1 MILIKRFFKII
12 GIGLLGLV
20 LLLLLG
26 ILIISIKSKRQTT
39 SYLYQLGP
47 EAPTL
52 KANGEPY
59 RDLNKNGKRDIYE
72 NINEPIE
79 SRVEDLISQMNLQE
93 KAGTVFINMIGVNPD
108 GSIMEQANFSDPFSL
123 LIDSSSEMMINDN
136 MNHFNTRAAYPKENM
151 LKWYN
156 SIQKRGERTR
166 LGIPITIASDPRH
179 GVPNTFGA
187 SIYTPYFSK
196 WPSALGF
203 GAIGDSIVVQEY
215 AEIVREE
222 YNALGIKVALGP
234 MADVAT
240 EPRWT
245 RVNGTFGE
253 NASVNAQLT
262 AAYIKGLQGD
272 SLNSNSVMAMVKHFP
287 GSGALDDGKDSHF
300 PPGIQSYKGKQFDY
314 HLKPFEAAFE
324 AGVGSVMPF
333 YSIPKGITTEDV
345 AASYNKEII
354 TGLLRNSYGF
364 DGIVCTDWGVI
375 SDIKAFG
382 ILFKPASAHGVETL
396 NTKERL
402 KKIFDAGVDM
412 IGGESLSQELV
423 EAIESQ
429 LISEERIDQSL
440 RRIMKEKFRLGL
452 FDQPYLDE
460 KGLEVFSNPKNTQL
474 GIDAQKKSLV
484 LLKNESNI
492 LPLNKKI
499 KVYLHGFD
507 LNVSDKLKLY
517 SLEDAEVIII
527 KVKTP
532 KGEGIEAE
540 SLMQKLI
547 EGGNLDFTAEQ
558 LEELIPLLKSKPS
571 IVVANLQRPAILTE
585 LDKAAKAII
594 ADFDV
599 SEKII
604 LDLIFGEFAP
614 TATLPIQLPSSMK
627 TVIEQLEDTPFDA
640 KNPLYEYGHGLTY

>member
-1 MILIKRFFKII
+1 
-12 GIGLLGLV
+12 
-20 LLLLLG
+20 
-26 ILIISIKSKRQTT
+26 
-39 SYLYQLGP
+39 
-47 EAPTL
+47 
-52 KANGEPY
+52 
-59 RDLNKNGKRDIYE
+59 
-72 NINEPIE
+72 
-79 SRVEDLISQMNLQE
+79 MNLQE
-93 KAGTVFINMIGVNPD
+93 KAGSVFINMIGVNPD

-123 LIDSSSEMMINDN
+123 LVNSSSEMMINNN

-179 GVPNTFGA
+179 GVPITFGA

-203 GAIGDSIVVQEY
+203 GAIGDSVVVQEY

-272 SLNSNSVMAMVKHFP
+272 SINSNSVMAMVKHFP

-300 PPGIQSYKGKQFDY
+300 PPGIQSYKGKQFYY

-354 TGLLRNSYGF
+354 TGLLRNRYGF
-364 DGIVCTDWGVI
+364 EGIVCTDWGVI

-382 ILFKPASAHGVETL
+382 ILFKPASAHGVESLSTE
-396 NTKERL
+396 ERL

-423 EAIESQ
+423 EAIESK
-429 LISEERIDQSL
+429 LIPEERIDQSL
-440 RRIMKEKFRLGL
+440 RRIIKEKFRLSL

-507 LNVSDKLKLY
+507 LDLSDKLKFY
-517 SLEDAEVIII
+517 SLEEAEVIII

-532 KGEGIEAE
+532 KGEGVEAE
-540 SLMQKLI
+540 SLMQKLL

-585 LDKAAKAII
+585 LDKAAKAVV

-599 SEKII
+599 SEEII
-604 LDLIFGEFAP
+604 LDLIFGKFSP
-614 TATLPIQLPSSMK
+614 SATLPIQLPSSMQSI
-627 TVIEQLEDTPFDA
+627 IEQLEDTPFDA

>member
-1 MILIKRFFKII
+1 MIFIKRFLKIL

-20 LLLLLG
+20 LLLLLS
-26 ILIISIKSKRQTT
+26 ILIFSIKSKRQTT
-39 SYLYQLGP
+39 SYLSQLGP

-52 KANGEPY
+52 TVNGESY
-59 RDLNKNGKRDIYE
+59 RDLNKNGKRDVYE

-123 LIDSSSEMMINDN
+123 LMDSSSEMMINNN

-179 GVPNTFGA
+179 GVPTTFGA

-262 AAYIKGLQGD
+262 AAYVKGLQGD
-272 SLNSNSVMAMVKHFP
+272 SINSNSVMAMVKHFP

-345 AASYNKEII
+345 AASYNKEMI
-354 TGLLRNSYGF
+354 TDLLRNRYGF
-364 DGIVCTDWGVI
+364 EGIVCTDWGVI

-382 ILFKPASAHGVETL
+382 ILFKPASAHGVESL
-396 NTKERL
+396 NTEERL

-507 LNVSDKLKLY
+507 LDVSDKLKLY
-517 SLEDAEVIII
+517 SLEEAEVIII

-532 KGEGIEAE
+532 KGEGLEAE
-540 SLMQKLI
+540 SLMQKLL

-585 LDKAAKAII
+585 LDKAAKAVV

-599 SEKII
+599 SEEII
-604 LDLIFGEFAP
+604 LDLIFGEFSP
-614 TATLPIQLPSSMK
+614 SATLPIQLPSSMQS
-627 TVIEQLEDTPFDA
+627 VVEQLEDTPFDA

>member
-1 MILIKRFFKII
+1 MIFIKRFLKIL

-20 LLLLLG
+20 LLLLLS
-26 ILIISIKSKRQTT
+26 ILIFSIKSKRQTT
-39 SYLYQLGP
+39 SYLSQLGP

-52 KANGEPY
+52 KVNGESY
-59 RDLNKNGKRDIYE
+59 RDLNKNGKRDVYE
-72 NINEPIE
+72 NINESIE

-123 LIDSSSEMMINDN
+123 LMDSSSEMMINNN

-179 GVPNTFGA
+179 GVPTTFGA

-272 SLNSNSVMAMVKHFP
+272 SINSNSVMAMVKHFP

-354 TGLLRNSYGF
+354 TDLLRNRYGF
-364 DGIVCTDWGVI
+364 EGIVCTDWGVI

-382 ILFKPASAHGVETL
+382 ILFKPASAHGVESL
-396 NTKERL
+396 NTEERL

-484 LLKNESNI
+484 LLKNESKI
-492 LPLNKKI
+492 LPLNKKT

-507 LNVSDKLKLY
+507 LDVSEKLKLY
-517 SLEDAEVIII
+517 SLEEAEVIII

-532 KGEGIEAE
+532 KGEGVEAE
-540 SLMQKLI
+540 SLMQKLL

-585 LDKAAKAII
+585 LDKAAKAVV

-599 SEKII
+599 SEEII
-604 LDLIFGEFAP
+604 LDLIFGEFSP
-614 TATLPIQLPSSMK
+614 SATLPIQLPSSMQS
-627 TVIEQLEDTPFDA
+627 VVEQLEDTPFDA

>member
-1 MILIKRFFKII
+1 
-12 GIGLLGLV
+12 
-20 LLLLLG
+20 
-26 ILIISIKSKRQTT
+26 
-39 SYLYQLGP
+39 
-47 EAPTL
+47 
-52 KANGEPY
+52 
-59 RDLNKNGKRDIYE
+59 
-72 NINEPIE
+72 
-79 SRVEDLISQMNLQE
+79 MNLQE
-93 KAGTVFINMIGVNPD
+93 KAGSVFINMIGVNPD

-123 LIDSSSEMMINDN
+123 LVNSSSEMMINNN
-136 MNHFNTRAAYPKENM
+136 MNHFNTRVAYPKEKM

-156 SIQKRGERTR
+156 SIQKIGERTR

-179 GVPNTFGA
+179 GVPITFGA
-187 SIYTPYFSK
+187 SIYTSYFSK

-272 SLNSNSVMAMVKHFP
+272 SINSNSVMAMVKHFP

-300 PPGIQSYKGKQFDY
+300 PPGIQSYKGKQFYY

-354 TGLLRNSYGF
+354 TGLLRNRYGF
-364 DGIVCTDWGVI
+364 EGIVCTDWGVI

-382 ILFKPASAHGVETL
+382 ILFKPASAHGVESLSTE
-396 NTKERL
+396 ERL

-423 EAIESQ
+423 EAIESK
-429 LISEERIDQSL
+429 LIPEERIDQSL
-440 RRIMKEKFRLGL
+440 RRIIKEKFRLSL

-507 LNVSDKLKLY
+507 LDLSDKLKFY
-517 SLEDAEVIII
+517 SLEEAEVIII

-532 KGEGIEAE
+532 KGEGVEAE
-540 SLMQKLI
+540 SLMQKLL

-585 LDKAAKAII
+585 LDKAAKAVV

-599 SEKII
+599 SEEII
-604 LDLIFGEFAP
+604 LDLIFGKFSP
-614 TATLPIQLPSSMK
+614 SATLPIQLPSSK
-627 TVIEQLEDTPFDA
+627 QSIIEQLEDTPFDA

>member
-1 MILIKRFFKII
+1 
-12 GIGLLGLV
+12 
-20 LLLLLG
+20 
-26 ILIISIKSKRQTT
+26 
-39 SYLYQLGP
+39 
-47 EAPTL
+47 
-52 KANGEPY
+52 
-59 RDLNKNGKRDIYE
+59 
-72 NINEPIE
+72 
-79 SRVEDLISQMNLQE
+79 MNLQE
-93 KAGTVFINMIGVNPD
+93 KAGSVFINMIGVNPD

-123 LIDSSSEMMINDN
+123 LVNSSSEMMINNN

-179 GVPNTFGA
+179 GVPITFGA

-203 GAIGDSIVVQEY
+203 GAIGDSVVVQEY

-272 SLNSNSVMAMVKHFP
+272 SINSNSVMAMVKHFP

-300 PPGIQSYKGKQFDY
+300 PPGIQSYKGKQFYY

-354 TGLLRNSYGF
+354 TGLLRNRYGF
-364 DGIVCTDWGVI
+364 EGIVCTDWGVI

-382 ILFKPASAHGVETL
+382 ILFKPASAHGVESLSTE
-396 NTKERL
+396 ERL

-423 EAIESQ
+423 EAIESK
-429 LISEERIDQSL
+429 LIPEERIDQSL
-440 RRIMKEKFRLGL
+440 RRIIKEKFRLGL

-474 GIDAQKKSLV
+474 GKDAQKKSLV

-507 LNVSDKLKLY
+507 LDLSDKLKFY
-517 SLEDAEVIII
+517 SLEEAEVIII

-532 KGEGIEAE
+532 KGEGVEAE
-540 SLMQKLI
+540 SLMQKLL

-585 LDKAAKAII
+585 LDKAAKAVV

-599 SEKII
+599 SEEII
-604 LDLIFGEFAP
+604 LDLIFGKFSP
-614 TATLPIQLPSSMK
+614 SATLPIQLPSSMQSI
-627 TVIEQLEDTPFDA
+627 IEQLEDTPFDA

>member
-1 MILIKRFFKII
+1 MILIKRFLKIF
-12 GIGLLGLV
+12 GIGLLSLI
-20 LLLLLG
+20 LLLLLS
-26 ILIISIKSKRQTT
+26 ILIFSIKSKRQSS
-39 SYLYQLGP
+39 SYLSQLGP

-52 KANGEPY
+52 MINGESY
-59 RDLNKNGKRDIYE
+59 RDLNKNGKRDLYE

-79 SRVEDLISQMNLQE
+79 NRVEDLISQMNLQE
-93 KAGTVFINMIGVNPD
+93 KAGSVFINMIGVNPD
-108 GSIMEQANFSDPFSL
+108 GSLMEQANFSDPFSL
-123 LIDSSSEMMINDN
+123 LMDSSSEMMINNN

-203 GAIGDSIVVQEY
+203 GAIGDSTLVQEY
-215 AEIVREE
+215 AEIVRDE
-222 YNALGIKVALGP
+222 YSALGIKVALGP

-272 SLNSNSVMAMVKHFP
+272 SINSNSVMAMVKHFP
-287 GSGALDDGKDSHF
+287 GSGALDEGKDSHF

-324 AGVGSVMPF
+324 TGVGSVMPF
-333 YSIPKGITTEDV
+333 YSIPKGITSEDV

-354 TGLLRNSYGF
+354 TDLLRNRYGF
-364 DGIVCTDWGVI
+364 EGIVCTDWGII

-382 ILFKPASAHGVETL
+382 ILFKPASAHGVESL
-396 NTKERL
+396 NTEERL

-423 EAIESQ
+423 EAIESK
-429 LISEERIDQSL
+429 LISEERIDKSL

-452 FDQPYLDE
+452 FDQPYLDG

-492 LPLNKKI
+492 LPLDKKT

-507 LNVSDKLKLY
+507 LDLSDNLKLY
-517 SLEDAEVIII
+517 SLEEAEVIII

-532 KGEGIEAE
+532 KGEGVEAK
-540 SLMQKLI
+540 SLMQKLF

-585 LDKAAKAII
+585 LDKAAKAVV

-599 SEKII
+599 SEEII
-604 LDLIFGEFAP
+604 LDLIFGEFSP
-614 TATLPIQLPSSMK
+614 SATLPIQLPSSMQS
-627 TVIEQLEDTPFDA
+627 VVEQLEDTPFDA

>member
-1 MILIKRFFKII
+1 MILFKRFLKILSL
-12 GIGLLGLV
+12 GLLGLI
-20 LLLLLG
+20 LLLLLSY
-26 ILIISIKSKRQTT
+26 LIFSIKSKRQVT
-39 SYLYQLGP
+39 SYLSKLGP

-52 KANGEPY
+52 IVSGESY
-59 RDLNKNGKRDIYE
+59 RDLNKNGKRDVYE
-72 NINEPIE
+72 NINEPIK

-93 KAGTVFINMIGVNPD
+93 KAGALFINMIGVNPD
-108 GSIMEQANFSDPFSL
+108 GSLMEQANFSDPFSFL
-123 LIDSSSEMMINDN
+123 TDSSSEMMINKN

-156 SIQKRGERTR
+156 SIQKRGERSR

-179 GVPNTFGA
+179 GVPTTFGA

-203 GAIGDSIVVQEY
+203 GAIGDSILVQQH

-262 AAYIKGLQGD
+262 AAYIRGLQGD
-272 SLNSNSVMAMVKHFP
+272 SINSNSVMAMVKHFP

-300 PPGIQSYKGKQFDY
+300 PPGIQSYEGKQFDY

-324 AGVGSVMPF
+324 AGVSSVMPF
-333 YSIPKGITTEDV
+333 YGIPKGITTEDV

-354 TGLLRNSYGF
+354 TDLLRNRYGF
-364 DGIVCTDWGVI
+364 KGIVCTDWGII

-382 ILFKPASAHGVETL
+382 ILFKPASAHGVESL
-396 NTKERL
+396 NTEERL
-402 KKIFDAGVDM
+402 TKIFDAGVDM
-412 IGGESLSQELV
+412 IGGESLSLELTK
-423 EAIESQ
+423 AIESN

-460 KGLEVFSNPKNTQL
+460 KGLKVFSNPKSIQL
-474 GIDAQKKSLV
+474 GIEAQKKSLV
-484 LLKNESNI
+484 LLKNENNI
-492 LPLNKKI
+492 LPLNKKT
-499 KVYLHGFD
+499 KVHLHGFD
-507 LNVSDKLKLY
+507 LDLSDKAKLY
-517 SLEDAEVIII
+517 SLEEADVVIV
-527 KVKTP
+527 KVQTP
-532 KGEGIEAE
+532 KGEGVEAE
-540 SLMQKLI
+540 SLMQKLL

-558 LEELIPLLKSKPS
+558 LDELIPILKSKPS

-585 LDKAAKAII
+585 IDNAAKAVIV
-594 ADFDV
+594 DFDV

-604 LDLIFGEFAP
+604 LDLIFGEFSP
-614 TATLPIQLPSSMK
+614 TATLPIQLPSSMQS
-627 TVIEQLEDTPFDA
+627 VVEQLEDTPYDA
-640 KNPLYEYGHGLTY
+640 KNSLYEYGHGLTY

>member
-26 ILIISIKSKRQTT
+26 ILILSIKSKRQTT
-39 SYLYQLGP
+39 SYLSQLGP

-123 LIDSSSEMMINDN
+123 LMDSSSEMMINDN

-324 AGVGSVMPF
+324 AGVGSVMPY

-382 ILFKPASAHGVETL
+382 ILFKPASAHGVESL

-429 LISEERIDQSL
+429 LISEERIDESL

>member
-12 GIGLLGLV
+12 GISLLGLV

-26 ILIISIKSKRQTT
+26 ILILSIKSKRQTT
-39 SYLYQLGP
+39 SYLSQLGP

-123 LIDSSSEMMINDN
+123 LMDSSSEMMINDN

-354 TGLLRNSYGF
+354 TGLLRNAYGF

-507 LNVSDKLKLY
+507 LDVSDKLKLY
-517 SLEDAEVIII
+517 SLEEAEVIII

-532 KGEGIEAE
+532 KGEGLEAE
-540 SLMQKLI
+540 SLMQKLL

-585 LDKAAKAII
+585 LDKAAKAVV

-599 SEKII
+599 SEEII
-604 LDLIFGEFAP
+604 LDLIFGEFSP
-614 TATLPIQLPSSMK
+614 SATLPIQLPSSMQS
-627 TVIEQLEDTPFDA
+627 VVEQLEDTPFDA